1 MFGLMRRISSGFIPR
16 ADRPWQEDAT
26 SNAPSIGRKRR
37 RDSVDRD
44 VDEEGRATPKKA
56 RGDTPAELETDQA
69 ASTSAPVQQETEA
82 VKEVTKG
89 VKEVELDEKK
99 AVEGKDDVETKGDL
113 EKGEGAEPE
122 GLAPKAVK
130 GADTEEEEKEAIAPE
145 SVPLPEEVSGELDE
159 SASIRSTPPAVEAK
173 ADDDAEAEVDAAP
186 ADTTV
191 TDEESTKEG

>member
-1 MFGLMRRISSGFIPR
+1 VSS
-16 ADRPWQEDAT
+16 AT

-37 RDSVDRD
+37 RDSVDQD

-69 ASTSAPVQQETEA
+69 ASPSAPVQQETEA

-99 AVEGKDDVETKGDL
+99 GKDDVEAKGDL

-145 SVPLPEEVSGELDE
+145 SIPLPEEVSGELDE
-159 SASIRSTPPAVEAK
+159 SASIRSTPPAVETK
-173 ADDDAEAEVDAAP
+173 ADDDVEAEVDAAP
-186 ADTTV
+186 ADTTA
-191 TDEESTKEG
+191 TNEESTKEG